1 MISRGYEKLFYVSSE
16 KFDPSK
22 SFDIEMAGITSPN
35 DNYRIER
42 NRTRMSLNNV
52 SVFEYVISGK
62 GYIESEGETY
72 TVQAGDF
79 YYLDRRHS
87 HKYWADPED
96 PFKKIWINARGRLPA
111 AVLAA
116 YYFTDPVIV
125 EHADVY
131 ELFRKIGT
139 ALSDLDETN
148 RDTVLGEVAVLLTD
162 IIVRVGT
169 IRQKRRVS
177 STLAFQIKSMIDES
191 PNFNITLAE
200 VEKQFFLSKSYIIH
214 LFSDEFNITPK
225 QYILQKKIDTAK
237 LLLRDARCELS
248 EIADILHFSS
258 VQHFSATFKRYTGMT
273 PDTYRRSCG

>member
-1 MISRGYEKLFYVSSE
+1 MISRGYEKLFYVSSG

-22 SFDIEMAGITSPN
+22 SFDVEMAGITSPN
-35 DNYRIER
+35 ENYRIER
-42 NRTRMSLNNV
+42 NRTRFSLNNV

-62 GYIESEGETY
+62 GYIECEGQVY
-72 TVQAGDF
+72 TVKTGDF
-79 YYLDRRHS
+79 YYLDRGHS
-87 HKYWADPED
+87 HRYWADPDE
-96 PFKKIWINARGRLPA
+96 PYTKIWINARGRLPA

-125 EHADVY
+125 EHIDVY
-131 ELFRKIGT
+131 ELFREIGD
-139 ALSDLDETN
+139 ALNGIDEF
-148 RDTVLGEVAVLLTD
+148 DHDEVFGKVAVLLTD

-169 IRQKRRVS
+169 VRARRRVS
-177 STLAFQIKSMIDES
+177 STLAYQIKSMIDET
-191 PNFNITLAE
+191 PNFDITLAE
-200 VEKQFFLSKSYIIH
+200 VEKKFFLSKSYIIH

-237 LLLRDARCELS
+237 VLLRDARCELC